1 MATRKL
7 EDKNIR
13 KILKNGDS
21 YAITIPIEIMN
32 ELKWK
37 EKQKVIVKKIRGGF
51 MVRDWKKQDWP
62 LLKSGKLDIIKLE
75 NQQ

>member
-1 MATRKL
+1 MFGSFMATRKL

-21 YAITIPIEIMN
+21 YAVTIPIEIMS

-37 EKQKVIVKKIRGGF
+37 EKQKVVVKKRGQGL
-51 MVRDWKKQDWP
+51 MIEDWKEK
-62 LLKSGKLDIIKLE
+62 
-75 NQQ
+75 

>member
-7 EDKNIR
+7 ADKNIR

-21 YAITIPIEIMN
+21 FAVTIPIEIMT

-37 EKQKVIVKKIRGGF
+37 EKQKVVVKKVRGGF
-51 MVRDWKKQDWP
+51 LVKDWKK
-62 LLKSGKLDIIKLE
+62 
-75 NQQ
+75 

>member
-1 MATRKL
+1 MTTRKL

-21 YAITIPIEIMN
+21 YAVTIPIEIMN

-37 EKQKVIVKKIRGGF
+37 EKQKVVIKRARGGF
-51 MVRDWKKQDWP
+51 LVKDWKK
-62 LLKSGKLDIIKLE
+62 
-75 NQQ
+75 

>member
-13 KILKNGDS
+13 KILRNGDS
-21 YAITIPIEIMN
+21 YAVTIPIEIMN

-37 EKQKVIVKKIRGGF
+37 EKQKVVVKKVRGGF
-51 MVRDWKKQDWP
+51 MVKDWKK
-62 LLKSGKLDIIKLE
+62 
-75 NQQ
+75 

>member
-1 MATRKL
+1 MTTRKL

-21 YAITIPIEIMN
+21 YAVTIPIEIMN

-37 EKQKVIVKKIRGGF
+37 EKQKVVVKKVRGGF
-51 MVRDWKKQDWP
+51 MVKDWKK
-62 LLKSGKLDIIKLE
+62 
-75 NQQ
+75 